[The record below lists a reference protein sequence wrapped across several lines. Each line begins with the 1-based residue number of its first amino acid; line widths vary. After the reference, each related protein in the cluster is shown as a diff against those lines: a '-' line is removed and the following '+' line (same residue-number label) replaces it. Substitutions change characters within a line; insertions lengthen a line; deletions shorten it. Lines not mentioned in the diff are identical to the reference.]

1 MAAGGGHAHVV
12 PGFVD
17 FHAGGVHRHEE
28 VRLFSRVAVDIEHR
42 CADAGI
48 AERGGE
54 GCPGL
59 VPVELPGA
67 IGGLFG
73 GGGVGSAPAG
83 TAESRLAGGGVVERA
98 VLDHIPQH
106 LPAQVVGPVRAGGD
120 AVDMAQVHA
129 DRERDRTVA
138 AGEERLARGDGSVAL
153 AICMHLG
160 HIYGV
165 ATSPDWPDDLR
176 RKMLRDVVEHGA
188 LYNTAASEP
197 GLGSPSRGGSYATT
211 AEQTADGSWKLNGH
225 KTWAT
230 LSPAL
235 GYAGVGASVLDVD
248 GNPGEKANFLVP
260 MDTPGVKIDETWDN
274 MSMAATGSHDLI
286 LTDVIV
292 PGNHRLPA
300 SGKPANSPWSI
311 LTSAVYLGIG
321 VAARDFTIDFAKNR
335 KPAAMGGESIA
346 TLPNVQSRV
355 ADIELKLLS
364 ARSTLYGTV
373 TDWEDHPDR
382 RDALGWQLAGAKV
395 IVTNN
400 TIDITDQALRVVGAV
415 GLQRRHPLER
425 YFRDARAGL
434 GNPPMDDV
442 ALGMIGKA
450 ALGE

>member
-1 MAAGGGHAHVV
+1 MATTTQPETTTV
-12 PGFVD
+12 PLPGPAFPTND
-17 FHAGGVHRHEE
+17 RQARFID
-28 VRLFSRVAVDIEHR
+28 L
-42 CADAGI
+42 
-48 AERGGE
+48 AERLAQIAAANAPQHDRNGTFPHDTFE
-54 GCPGL
+54 AI
-59 VPVELPGA
+59 VESGYHTLTIPEE
-67 IGGLFG
+67 FG
-73 GGGVGSAPAG
+73 GMGASPLE
-83 TAESRLAGGGVVERA
+83 TM
-98 VLDHIPQH
+98 I
-106 LPAQVVGPVRAGGD
+106 AQ
-120 AVDMAQVHA
+120 
-129 DRERDRTVA
+129 
-138 AGEERLARGDGSVAL
+138 ERLARGDGSVAL

>member
-1 MAAGGGHAHVV
+1 MATTTQPQTTAPPL
-12 PGFVD
+12 PGPAFPSND
-17 FHAGGVHRHEE
+17 RQARFID
-28 VRLFSRVAVDIEHR
+28 L
-42 CADAGI
+42 
-48 AERGGE
+48 AERLAQIAAANAPQHDRNGTFPHDTFE
-54 GCPGL
+54 AI
-59 VPVELPGA
+59 VESGYHTLTIPEE
-67 IGGLFG
+67 FG
-73 GGGVGSAPAG
+73 GMGASALE
-83 TAESRLAGGGVVERA
+83 TL
-98 VLDHIPQH
+98 I
-106 LPAQVVGPVRAGGD
+106 AQ
-120 AVDMAQVHA
+120 
-129 DRERDRTVA
+129 
-138 AGEERLARGDGSVAL
+138 ERLARGDGSVAL

-165 ATSPDWPDDLR
+165 ATNPDWPDDLR
-176 RKMLRDVVEHGA
+176 RRMLKDVIDNGA

-197 GLGSPSRGGSYATT
+197 GLGSPSRGGAFATT

-235 GYAGVGASVLDVD
+235 GYVGVGASVLDSD
-248 GNPGEKANFLVP
+248 GKPGEKANFLVP
-260 MDTPGVKIDETWDN
+260 MDTPGVKIEETWDN
-274 MSMAATGSHDLI
+274 MSMGATGSHDLI
-286 LTDVIV
+286 LTDAVV
-292 PGNHRLPA
+292 PAHHRLPA

-335 KPAAMGGESIA
+335 KPAAMGGKSIS
-346 TLPNVQSRV
+346 TLPNVQGRV

-364 ARSTLYGTV
+364 ARSALYGTV
-373 TDWEDHPDR
+373 ADWEAHPDR

-400 TIDITDQALRVVGAV
+400 SIDITDQALRVVGAV

-442 ALGMIGKA
+442 ALGMIGRT